1 MQEFLAPDVLVQVL
15 SEYKVIA
22 PILFILLRSL
32 SVIIPP
38 IPGIIFDLPGILV
51 FGWVGGLIYAEIGV
65 MLGAMIAFFIA
76 RTFREPAIR
85 RIKFLRKVAEW
96 EKAVSEEKKFWALT
110 VLRLPTN
117 ITFDYISYAAGLTA
131 IKPRVF
137 FFSTLLG
144 NIPAMFVVYYFG
156 GLSFQNGLYYS
167 LAFLAA
173 LIIFGFI
180 LIKSKTLRRIY
191 KIDKFK

>member
-15 SEYKVIA
+15 SEYKIIA
-22 PILFILLRSL
+22 PILFILLRAL

-51 FGWVGGLIYAEIGV
+51 FGWVWGLIYAEIGV

-85 RIKFLRKVAEW
+85 RVGFLRKVAEW

-110 VLRLPTN
+110 ALRLPTN
-117 ITFDYISYAAGLTA
+117 VAFDYISYAAGLTA
-131 IKPRVF
+131 IRPVIF

-156 GLSFQNGLYYS
+156 GLSFQKGVYFS
-167 LAFLAA
+167 IAFLAT
-173 LIIFGFI
+173 LIII
-180 LIKSKTLRRIY
+180 WLLLIKSKTLKRIY